1 MDCCASMSSI
11 CLDVANLSESS
22 EEQQHQR
29 RSLIMRP
36 TPKFD
41 LALSCKATTFLLM
54 VLFSIGWLGYARAE
68 RDFNFNDSQVPLLE
82 PRDEPAHTHYSHDPY
97 SVEVSSCRAANSEI
111 VLSLVLK
118 SRDWTDLS
126 DNKKDKVLEKLSKFF
141 AIPKEFIVMESVTK
155 RELSEMQK
163 ESIRRGHNKCH
174 NNYNRPL
181 GRVSFVLGCG
191 STYFTMSEPINKQI
205 GAQMKD
211 GSIDNITGEKF
222 GWWVIW
228 RKQYKTR
235 AQRNRRQT
243 EGSGTDDAG
252 DDYDYVYDDDDEDV
266 VENVTELPAVTT
278 HAHRHHHGVGQSN
291 LGDNNSGISSV
302 LASSESSGQITQP
315 DNAIEEKVPAV
326 APVSSSHQAKQQSP
340 STGESN
346 FLVPNKE
353 SNIDEEIVE
362 SVSQLESVI
371 TKTIENTKNIKELPV
386 IEEEGGGE
394 DVPVA
399 VEIEKELGIPNT
411 LEELNTQLAQSNDL
425 DTNVN
430 LKKNQPVTSTS
441 SGHELTT
448 SDSTQLPSQFRIENN
463 IENEF
468 YSFGAAANVSVEAN
482 AKGRSGA
489 SIVQNKNGRLGTG
502 FTNKSMP
509 PLILNELE
517 VAASTPPSIVEL
529 DTSSSAAITLEPF
542 MLSTTIANPMN
553 AGMANIE
560 TVSLLPLSVNESQ
573 KTAATT
579 LSPLSS
585 VNAAVA
591 ATSLSASTYFTA
603 STPSALSSSSFSVS
617 PSTVSSTASSFTSS
631 FAPPSISSTT
641 TASLTTTTPSITTPP
656 LLTKQQQVL
665 QQTQRHQTVNQSTN
679 SFEKFAFAPSTPISG
694 EYSEDRQKSVSESG
708 QNVSAML
715 TTQRL
720 PSSDTTTAQS
730 MRSESDANE
739 SGAYTEAG
747 KPFES
752 PTTTSTFMTTSVSRH
767 IKKDDN
773 ETSTLLPAQD
783 SSRTS
788 HSTIDQY
795 SSSPTT
801 TISSST
807 TSTYSTTP
815 TTVSEA
821 ISPSAGSG
829 DYVEA
834 KVENTPPMIR
844 TRLQKFAVTSGKAFS
859 YSVPQD
865 TFFDTE
871 DLTNLRLDLTDKD
884 GRELKASSWLQF
896 NPETHVLYGLPLDDS
911 VSKWQY
917 RLSAT
922 DSGNESVTETLE
934 ISVQQHRGVRTV
946 NHEISITVKINEK
959 NMHNIDWQ
967 LKLMRDVASTLGDE
981 NTNWIVVREIRP
993 MPQDPNTATF
1003 VYFNETFPTSECP
1016 EAELNKLVKRLDASR
1031 LSDLVY
1037 PTLSVKSITGQLIG
1051 SCQKTHLTKPKPTTH
1066 ISTNVPPLPRNQVDR
1081 VNATVGHLLVFKVPS
1096 DTFYDPND
1104 NEQLTLTL
1112 KTKDHKELNPRH
1124 WLQFDSKNQ
1133 EFYGIPKSGDA
1144 GSEEYLLV
1152 AQDAGGLTATDALV
1166 VVVNHAPKKEFSVY
1180 FKAYLAIRHEQFN
1193 ADLQRKFVE
1202 RVAHLFGDS
1211 NTQYVQIRSVTTHH
1225 DSDSTIVNF
1234 YNTSLY
1240 KSHNRCPEEEI
1251 EAVRSVYLVKDH
1263 MVRDHVKKVLGPE
1276 LNLTN
1281 VQPLPLGLCHPQTDI
1296 IHRDYVPTKTDQ
1308 PTLKS
1313 SFSDEYLYTIILP
1326 AVIIISM
1333 IIIALLI
1340 ACCLH
1345 RRRRKSGKMELGDEE
1360 ERRSFRK
1367 KNIPVI
1373 FQDELDEKPEIGNKS
1388 PIILKDEKPPLLPPS
1403 YNTSNMNGENDVDEY
1418 VPPPAVVVGGREAR
1432 GKSPATPSYRKPPP
1446 YVSP

>member
-1 MDCCASMSSI
+1 MP
-11 CLDVANLSESS
+11 DVAKFSVSKE
-22 EEQQHQR
+22 QHQHQHQHQHR
-29 RSLIMRP
+29 QYHSVSSNSKSLNMSLL
-36 TPKFD
+36 PKFD
-41 LALSCKATTFLLM
+41 LALSRKSTTFLL
-54 VLFSIGWLGYARAE
+54 VLFGIGCLGYIQAE

-82 PRDEPAHTHYSHDPY
+82 PRDDPAHTHYSYDPY
-97 SVEVSSCRAANSEI
+97 SVEVSSCRSANSEV

-118 SRDWTDLS
+118 NYDWTDLS

-155 RELSEMQK
+155 RELSEMQN

-228 RKQYKTR
+228 RKHYKTR
-235 AQRNRRQT
+235 VQRNRRQT
-243 EGSGTDDAG
+243 EGSGADEVD
-252 DDYDYVYDDDDEDV
+252 DDYDYGYDDDDEDV
-266 VENVTELPAVTT
+266 VENVTEVPAVTT

-291 LGDNNSGISSV
+291 LEDNKLDMASV
-302 LASSESSGQITQP
+302 SESSISSSQVADPEIDAEVDG
-315 DNAIEEKVPAV
+315 EEGVAAV
-326 APVSSSHQAKQQSP
+326 AAASSNAKHFTSN
-340 STGESN
+340 SDSN
-346 FLVPNKE
+346 FLLPNKG

-386 IEEEGGGE
+386 IKKEVGE

-399 VEIEKELGIPNT
+399 VEIAKELDVSNA
-411 LEELNTQLAQSNDL
+411 LEELGQSNNL
-425 DTNVN
+425 DINMN
-430 LKKNQPVTSTS
+430 LKEAQPGTSSANHEFVTSS
-441 SGHELTT
+441 IAQMPLHL
-448 SDSTQLPSQFRIENN
+448 RNENKIDN
-463 IENEF
+463 ENF
-468 YSFGAAANVSVEAN
+468 TFGAAANVSAEAAEAD
-482 AKGRSGA
+482 AKVGSPLGA
-489 SIVQNKNGRLGTG
+489 SIKKNFNEIEDIRLDDGNS
-502 FTNKSMP
+502 NKSALDP
-509 PLILNELE
+509 TNASVLNELE
-517 VAASTPPSIVEL
+517 VIESISPSGVDVGTL
-529 DTSSSAAITLEPF
+529 SSVAITLESFAP
-542 MLSTTIANPMN
+542 STTTIMNPIVLE
-553 AGMANIE
+553 MAKAE
-560 TVSLLPLSVNESQ
+560 TTSLLPPALHTLSINVGN
-573 KTAATT
+573 TASTT
-579 LSPLSS
+579 LAPVQSA
-585 VNAAVA
+585 NAV
-591 ATSLSASTYFTA
+591 ATSLSAL
-603 STPSALSSSSFSVS
+603 PSSSVSYPSSPSSSFSVS
-617 PSTVSSTASSFTSS
+617 SSTVSTTPSFSSS

-641 TASLTTTTPSITTPP
+641 SASLTTTTPSIT
-656 LLTKQQQVL
+656 
-665 QQTQRHQTVNQSTN
+665 
-679 SFEKFAFAPSTPISG
+679 
-694 EYSEDRQKSVSESG
+694 
-708 QNVSAML
+708 
-715 TTQRL
+715 
-720 PSSDTTTAQS
+720 
-730 MRSESDANE
+730 
-739 SGAYTEAG
+739 
-747 KPFES
+747 S
-752 PTTTSTFMTTSVSRH
+752 PQFT
-767 IKKDDN
+767 KDDN
-773 ETSTLLPAQD
+773 ETSTMTPGQD
-783 SSRTS
+783 SSQTA
-788 HSTIDQY
+788 STTPAA
-795 SSSPTT
+795 SSPTT
-801 TISSST
+801 LLTSPTISPVTVSSDTVSPAVSST
-807 TSTYSTTP
+807 
-815 TTVSEA
+815 
-821 ISPSAGSG
+821 
-829 DYVEA
+829 DYAEP
-834 KVENTPPMIR
+834 KMENTPPMIR

-865 TFFDTE
+865 TFYDTE

-922 DSGNESVTETLE
+922 DSGNDSVTETLE

-946 NHEISITVKINEK
+946 NHEISITVKMNEK

-1051 SCQKTHLTKPKPTTH
+1051 ACQKSHIIKPKPTTH
-1066 ISTNVPPLPRNQVDR
+1066 IATNVPPLPRNQVDR

-1104 NEQLTLTL
+1104 NEHLTLTL

-1133 EFYGIPKSGDA
+1133 EFYGIPRSGDA

-1152 AQDAGGLTATDALV
+1152 AQDAGGLSATDALV
-1166 VVVNHAPKKEFSVY
+1166 VVVNHAPKREFSIY

-1202 RVAHLFGDS
+1202 RISQLFGDS
-1211 NTQYVQIRSVTTHH
+1211 TTQYVQIRSVTPHL
-1225 DSDSTIVNF
+1225 DSDSTIVSF

-1281 VQPLPLGLCHPQTDI
+1281 MQALPLGLCHPQTDD
-1296 IHRDYVPTKTDQ
+1296 IHRGHVPMKPDQ

-1313 SFSDEYLYTIILP
+1313 SFSEEYMYTIILP

-1403 YNTSNMNGENDVDEY
+1403 YNTSNMNGDNDVDEY

>member
-1 MDCCASMSSI
+1 MWRMPKSVLTLSSI
-11 CLDVANLSESS
+11 
-22 EEQQHQR
+22 
-29 RSLIMRP
+29 
-36 TPKFD
+36 
-41 LALSCKATTFLLM
+41 ATTTLLL
-54 VLFSIGWLGYARAE
+54 VLFSFSCLECVRAE

-82 PRDEPAHTHYSHDPY
+82 PRDEPAHINYGDDPY
-97 SVEVSSCRAANSEI
+97 SVELSNCRLEKNEL

-118 SRDWTDLS
+118 SHDWTNFS

-141 AIPKEFIVMESVTK
+141 AIPKEFIVIDSATK
-155 RELSEMQK
+155 RDFNEMQK
-163 ESIRRGHNKCH
+163 ESLRRGYFKCH
-174 NNYNRPL
+174 NSSSHSL

-191 STYFTMSEPINKQI
+191 SKYFTMSEPIKMQI

-228 RKQYKTR
+228 RKHYKQKALR
-235 AQRNRRQT
+235 VRRQT
-243 EGSGTDDAG
+243 EGSGAEDVD
-252 DDYDYVYDDDDEDV
+252 DDYDYEYGDDDEDV
-266 VENVTELPAVTT
+266 VENVTDVPVTT
-278 HAHRHHHGVGQSN
+278 HAHRHHHGVDQSN
-291 LGDNNSGISSV
+291 IEDYKM
-302 LASSESSGQITQP
+302 EITS
-315 DNAIEEKVPAV
+315 
-326 APVSSSHQAKQQSP
+326 VSSSSTLSNKIVDPVIDAEVRGEEGILAAVSAASSSPKQTSLI
-340 STGESN
+340 SN
-346 FLVPNKE
+346 SNLLPTNKAG
-353 SNIDEEIVE
+353 NIDKEIVE

-371 TKTIENTKNIKELPV
+371 TKTIENTKNIKEIPV
-386 IEEEGGGE
+386 IEED
-394 DVPVA
+394 DVPVV
-399 VEIEKELGIPNT
+399 VEIEKELDLSNAI
-411 LEELNTQLAQSNDL
+411 EELNREKAEKT
-425 DTNVN
+425 N
-430 LKKNQPVTSTS
+430 LKENDQVNPIVANEPVKLTNSTTETSSHSLNEYVAVENNTYETSSDVNVDTSTAGS
-441 SGHELTT
+441 YKLKEFVNMNASTSPSPEVEVVTLLPVSISLEPGISTANSFAIEVGKLETT
-448 SDSTQLPSQFRIENN
+448 SLLPSTL
-463 IENEF
+463 
-468 YSFGAAANVSVEAN
+468 YT
-482 AKGRSGA
+482 
-489 SIVQNKNGRLGTG
+489 L
-502 FTNKSMP
+502 SM
-509 PLILNELE
+509 N
-517 VAASTPPSIVEL
+517 
-529 DTSSSAAITLEPF
+529 AAITV
-542 MLSTTIANPMN
+542 STTPTPIQLTN
-553 AGMANIE
+553 AV
-560 TVSLLPLSVNESQ
+560 T
-573 KTAATT
+573 
-579 LSPLSS
+579 
-585 VNAAVA
+585 
-591 ATSLSASTYFTA
+591 TSLYSSPATV
-603 STPSALSSSSFSVS
+603 SSSSSSYSSMSVS
-617 PSTVSSTASSFTSS
+617 PSTTSSDSSFV
-631 FAPPSISSTT
+631 PPFISSTVT
-641 TASLTTTTPSITTPP
+641 TSL
-656 LLTKQQQVL
+656 
-665 QQTQRHQTVNQSTN
+665 
-679 SFEKFAFAPSTPISG
+679 A
-694 EYSEDRQKSVSESG
+694 
-708 QNVSAML
+708 
-715 TTQRL
+715 
-720 PSSDTTTAQS
+720 
-730 MRSESDANE
+730 
-739 SGAYTEAG
+739 
-747 KPFES
+747 
-752 PTTTSTFMTTSVSRH
+752 TTTSSIQTPMLT
-767 IKKDDN
+767 KDDN
-773 ETSTLLPAQD
+773 ETDVTASVNG
-783 SSRTS
+783 SSQTPFI
-788 HSTIDQY
+788 TPQVKDVN

-801 TISSST
+801 ALNSPT
-807 TSTYSTTP
+807 TSAYATTP
-815 TTVSEA
+815 TTLSSETNVPTVT
-821 ISPSAGSG
+821 ST
-829 DYVEA
+829 DYVEP

-844 TRLQKFAVTSGKAFS
+844 TRLQKFAVTSGKAFT
-859 YSVPQD
+859 YSVPAD
-865 TFFDTE
+865 TFYDTE

-946 NHEISITVKINEK
+946 NHEISITVRINEK

-967 LKLMRDVASTLGDE
+967 LKLMRDVALTLGDE
-981 NTNWIVVREIRP
+981 NTSWIVVREIRA

-1016 EAELNKLVKRLDASR
+1016 EGGLNKLVKSLDASR
-1031 LSDLVY
+1031 LSDLIY

-1051 SCQKTHLTKPKPTTH
+1051 ACQKSHITKPKPTTH
-1066 ISTNVPPLPRNQVDR
+1066 MATNVPPLPRNQVDR

-1104 NEQLTLTL
+1104 NEQLSLTL

-1133 EFYGIPKSGDA
+1133 EFYGIPKSGDT

-1152 AQDAGGLTATDALV
+1152 AQDAGGLSATDALV

-1202 RVAHLFGDS
+1202 RIAQLFGDS
-1211 NTQYVQIRSVTTHH
+1211 STQYVQIRSVTTHH

-1251 EAVRSVYLVKDH
+1251 EAVRSVYLIKDH
-1263 MVRDHVKKVLGPE
+1263 MVRDHVKKILGPE

-1281 VQPLPLGLCHPQTDI
+1281 VQALPLGLCHPQTDI
-1296 IHRDYVPTKTDQ
+1296 IHRDYAPVKPDQ

-1313 SFSDEYLYTIILP
+1313 SFSDEYMYTIILP
-1326 AVIIISM
+1326 AIIIVTM
-1333 IIIALLI
+1333 ILIALMV

-1403 YNTSNMNGENDVDEY
+1403 YNTSNMNGDNDVDEY

>member
-1 MDCCASMSSI
+1 M
-11 CLDVANLSESS
+11 
-22 EEQQHQR
+22 R
-29 RSLIMRP
+29 RM
-36 TPKFD
+36 PKFD
-41 LALSCKATTFLLM
+41 LALSSKASTLLL
-54 VLFSIGWLGYARAE
+54 VLLFGLGCLGFIQAE

-82 PRDEPAHTHYSHDPY
+82 PRDEPAHIHYGHDPY
-97 SVEVSSCRAANSEI
+97 SVELSSCRSENSEI

-118 SRDWTDLS
+118 SHDWTDLS

-141 AIPKEFIVMESVTK
+141 AIPKEFIVMESATK

-163 ESIRRGHNKCH
+163 EAIRRGYNKCH
-174 NNYNRPL
+174 NNNKHPL

-191 STYFTMSEPINKQI
+191 SKFFTMSEPIKKQI

-228 RKQYKTR
+228 RKLYKSR
-235 AQRNRRQT
+235 AQRNRRQA
-243 EGSGTDDAG
+243 EGSGVDEADDA
-252 DDYDYVYDDDDEDV
+252 DYDYEYDDDDEDV
-266 VENVTELPAVTT
+266 VETVTEVPVTTT

-291 LGDNNSGISSV
+291 IEDNKLELSA
-302 LASSESSGQITQP
+302 ASSSPAASGAKEDGIL
-315 DNAIEEKVPAV
+315 AAV
-326 APVSSSHQAKQQSP
+326 AAASSSSAKQP
-340 STGESN
+340 SSE
-346 FLVPNKE
+346 PNILLPHKQP
-353 SNIDEEIVE
+353 NIDEEIVE

-371 TKTIENTKNIKELPV
+371 TKTIENTKNLKEIPV
-386 IEEEGGGE
+386 IDE
-394 DVPVA
+394 DDEDAPVA
-399 VEIEKELGIPNT
+399 VDIAKELDVPNA
-411 LEELNTQLAQSNDL
+411 LEELNGGALSVDNDY
-425 DTNVN
+425 DKNVN
-430 LKKNQPVTSTS
+430 LNEQNQPLSANVGQQTVKVGQST
-441 SGHELTT
+441 TT
-448 SDSTQLPSQFRIENN
+448 AEIPLHLR
-463 IENEF
+463 NEPADTDN
-468 YSFGAAANVSVEAN
+468 FGAPESNASAAD
-482 AKGRSGA
+482 
-489 SIVQNKNGRLGTG
+489 
-502 FTNKSMP
+502 
-509 PLILNELE
+509 
-517 VAASTPPSIVEL
+517 L
-529 DTSSSAAITLEPF
+529 DSAPAIESSAALSHSSLDRAQTEDSLINVFDTTAAAVLLEARTITPVANTLEF
-542 MLSTTIANPMN
+542 AVSGAELSKSETT
-553 AGMANIE
+553 
-560 TVSLLPLSVNESQ
+560 SLLPPALHTPAMNVSTTQAPHILTN
-573 KTAATT
+573 TATT
-579 LSPLSS
+579 SLYASSSSISSSSSSPLSS
-585 VNAAVA
+585 SVS
-591 ATSLSASTYFTA
+591 SLSLPNSSSMPASSS
-603 STPSALSSSSFSVS
+603 STPSSVLAS
-617 PSTVSSTASSFTSS
+617 ATVPTF
-631 FAPPSISSTT
+631 ISST
-641 TASLTTTTPSITTPP
+641 ITT
-656 LLTKQQQVL
+656 
-665 QQTQRHQTVNQSTN
+665 
-679 SFEKFAFAPSTPISG
+679 SFA
-694 EYSEDRQKSVSESG
+694 
-708 QNVSAML
+708 
-715 TTQRL
+715 TT
-720 PSSDTTTAQS
+720 
-730 MRSESDANE
+730 
-739 SGAYTEAG
+739 
-747 KPFES
+747 S
-752 PTTTSTFMTTSVSRH
+752 PTTTTIKPSFITTPLLT
-767 IKKDDN
+767 KDDN
-773 ETSTLLPAQD
+773 ETNTLFSESD
-783 SSRTS
+783 VSRTPPTTPQGS
-788 HSTIDQY
+788 DAASPT
-795 SSSPTT
+795 SSLTSPTT
-801 TISSST
+801 ST
-807 TSTYSTTP
+807 FGTTP
-815 TTVSEA
+815 SSVSTDA
-821 ISPSAGSG
+821 TAPTLPST
-829 DYVEA
+829 DYVEP

-865 TFFDTE
+865 AFYDTE

-884 GRELKASSWLQF
+884 DRELKASSWLQF

-911 VSKWQY
+911 VSKWHY
-917 RLSAT
+917 RLTAT
-922 DSGNESVTETLE
+922 DSGNDSVTETLE

-959 NMHNIDWQ
+959 NIHSIDWQ

-981 NTNWIVVREIRP
+981 NTNSLVVREIRP

-1003 VYFNETFPTSECP
+1003 VYFNETFPTNECP
-1016 EAELNKLVKRLDASR
+1016 ESELNKLVKRLDASR

-1051 SCQKTHLTKPKPTTH
+1051 ACQKSHITKPKPTTH
-1066 ISTNVPPLPRNQVDR
+1066 MATNVPPLPRNQVDR

-1152 AQDAGGLTATDALV
+1152 AQDAGGLSATDALV

-1202 RVAHLFGDS
+1202 RIAQLFGDQT
-1211 NTQYVQIRSVTTHH
+1211 TQYVQIRSVTTHH

-1251 EAVRSVYLVKDH
+1251 EAVRSVYLIKDH
-1263 MVRDHVKKVLGPE
+1263 MVRDHVKKILGPE

-1281 VQPLPLGLCHPQTDI
+1281 VQALPLGLCHPQTDI
-1296 IHRDYVPTKTDQ
+1296 IHRDYVPTKPDQ

-1313 SFSDEYLYTIILP
+1313 SFSEEYMYTIILP
-1326 AVIIISM
+1326 AVIIVSM
-1333 IIIALLI
+1333 IIIACLI

-1403 YNTSNMNGENDVDEY
+1403 YNTSNMNGDNDVDEY

>member
-1 MDCCASMSSI
+1 MWRMPKSVLTLSSI
-11 CLDVANLSESS
+11 
-22 EEQQHQR
+22 
-29 RSLIMRP
+29 
-36 TPKFD
+36 
-41 LALSCKATTFLLM
+41 ATTLLL
-54 VLFSIGWLGYARAE
+54 VLFSFSCLECVRAE

-82 PRDEPAHTHYSHDPY
+82 PRDEPAHINYGDDPY
-97 SVEVSSCRAANSEI
+97 SVELSNCRLEKNEL

-118 SRDWTDLS
+118 SHDWTNFS

-141 AIPKEFIVMESVTK
+141 AIPKEFIVIDSATK
-155 RELSEMQK
+155 RDFNEMQK
-163 ESIRRGHNKCH
+163 ESLRRGYFKCH
-174 NNYNRPL
+174 NSSSHSL

-191 STYFTMSEPINKQI
+191 SKYFTMSEPIKMQI

-228 RKQYKTR
+228 RKHYKQKALR
-235 AQRNRRQT
+235 VRRQT
-243 EGSGTDDAG
+243 EGSGAEDVD
-252 DDYDYVYDDDDEDV
+252 DDYDYEYGDDDEDV
-266 VENVTELPAVTT
+266 VENVTDVPVTT
-278 HAHRHHHGVGQSN
+278 HAHRHHHGVDQSN
-291 LGDNNSGISSV
+291 IEDYKM
-302 LASSESSGQITQP
+302 EITS
-315 DNAIEEKVPAV
+315 
-326 APVSSSHQAKQQSP
+326 VSSSSTLSNKIVDPVIDAEVRGEEGILAAVSAASSSPKQTSLI
-340 STGESN
+340 SN
-346 FLVPNKE
+346 SNLLPTNKAG
-353 SNIDEEIVE
+353 NIDKEIVE

-371 TKTIENTKNIKELPV
+371 TKTIENTKNIKEIPV
-386 IEEEGGGE
+386 IEED
-394 DVPVA
+394 DVPVV
-399 VEIEKELGIPNT
+399 VEIEKELDLSNAI
-411 LEELNTQLAQSNDL
+411 EELNREKAEKT
-425 DTNVN
+425 N
-430 LKKNQPVTSTS
+430 LKENDQVNPIVANEPVKLTNSTTETSSHSLNEYVAVENNTYETSSDVNVDTSTAGS
-441 SGHELTT
+441 YKLKEFVNMNASTSPSPEVEVVTLLPVSISLEPGISTANSFAIEVGKLETT
-448 SDSTQLPSQFRIENN
+448 SLLPSTL
-463 IENEF
+463 
-468 YSFGAAANVSVEAN
+468 YT
-482 AKGRSGA
+482 
-489 SIVQNKNGRLGTG
+489 L
-502 FTNKSMP
+502 SM
-509 PLILNELE
+509 N
-517 VAASTPPSIVEL
+517 
-529 DTSSSAAITLEPF
+529 AAITV
-542 MLSTTIANPMN
+542 STTPTPIQLTN
-553 AGMANIE
+553 AV
-560 TVSLLPLSVNESQ
+560 T
-573 KTAATT
+573 
-579 LSPLSS
+579 
-585 VNAAVA
+585 
-591 ATSLSASTYFTA
+591 TSLYSSPATV
-603 STPSALSSSSFSVS
+603 SSSSSSYSSMSVS
-617 PSTVSSTASSFTSS
+617 PSTTSSDSSFV
-631 FAPPSISSTT
+631 PPFISSTVT
-641 TASLTTTTPSITTPP
+641 TSL
-656 LLTKQQQVL
+656 
-665 QQTQRHQTVNQSTN
+665 
-679 SFEKFAFAPSTPISG
+679 A
-694 EYSEDRQKSVSESG
+694 
-708 QNVSAML
+708 
-715 TTQRL
+715 
-720 PSSDTTTAQS
+720 
-730 MRSESDANE
+730 
-739 SGAYTEAG
+739 
-747 KPFES
+747 
-752 PTTTSTFMTTSVSRH
+752 TTTSSIQTPMLT
-767 IKKDDN
+767 KDDN
-773 ETSTLLPAQD
+773 ETDVTASVNG
-783 SSRTS
+783 SSQTPFI
-788 HSTIDQY
+788 TPQVKDVN

-801 TISSST
+801 ALNSPT
-807 TSTYSTTP
+807 TSAYATTP
-815 TTVSEA
+815 TTLSSETNVPTVT
-821 ISPSAGSG
+821 ST
-829 DYVEA
+829 DYVEP

-844 TRLQKFAVTSGKAFS
+844 TRLQKFAVTSGKAFT
-859 YSVPQD
+859 YSVPAD
-865 TFFDTE
+865 TFYDTE

-946 NHEISITVKINEK
+946 NHEISITVRINEK

-967 LKLMRDVASTLGDE
+967 LKLMRDVALTLGDE
-981 NTNWIVVREIRP
+981 NTSWIVVREIRA

-1016 EAELNKLVKRLDASR
+1016 EGGLNKLVKSLDASR
-1031 LSDLVY
+1031 LSDLIY

-1051 SCQKTHLTKPKPTTH
+1051 ACQKSHITKPKPTTH
-1066 ISTNVPPLPRNQVDR
+1066 MATNVPPLPRNQVDR

-1104 NEQLTLTL
+1104 NEQLSLTL

-1133 EFYGIPKSGDA
+1133 EFYGIPKSGDT

-1152 AQDAGGLTATDALV
+1152 AQDAGGLSATDALV

-1202 RVAHLFGDS
+1202 RIAQLFGDS
-1211 NTQYVQIRSVTTHH
+1211 STQYVQIRSVTTHH

-1251 EAVRSVYLVKDH
+1251 EAVRSVYLIKDH
-1263 MVRDHVKKVLGPE
+1263 MVRDHVKKILGPE

-1281 VQPLPLGLCHPQTDI
+1281 VQALPLGLCHPQTDI
-1296 IHRDYVPTKTDQ
+1296 IHRDYAPVKPDQ

-1313 SFSDEYLYTIILP
+1313 SFSDEYMYTIILP
-1326 AVIIISM
+1326 AIIIVTM
-1333 IIIALLI
+1333 ILIALMV

-1403 YNTSNMNGENDVDEY
+1403 YNTSNMNGDNDVDEY

>member
-1 MDCCASMSSI
+1 M
-11 CLDVANLSESS
+11 
-22 EEQQHQR
+22 R
-29 RSLIMRP
+29 RM
-36 TPKFD
+36 PKFD
-41 LALSCKATTFLLM
+41 LALSSKASTLLL
-54 VLFSIGWLGYARAE
+54 VLLFGLGCLGFIQAE

-82 PRDEPAHTHYSHDPY
+82 PRDEPAHIHYGHDPY
-97 SVEVSSCRAANSEI
+97 SVELSSCRSENSEI

-118 SRDWTDLS
+118 SHDWTDLS

-141 AIPKEFIVMESVTK
+141 AIPKEFIVMESATK

-163 ESIRRGHNKCH
+163 EAIRRGYNKCH
-174 NNYNRPL
+174 NNNKHPL

-191 STYFTMSEPINKQI
+191 SKFFTMSEPIKKQI

-228 RKQYKTR
+228 RKLYKSR
-235 AQRNRRQT
+235 VQRNRRQA
-243 EGSGTDDAG
+243 EGSGVDEADDA
-252 DDYDYVYDDDDEDV
+252 DYDYEYDDDDEDV
-266 VENVTELPAVTT
+266 VETVTEVPVTTT

-291 LGDNNSGISSV
+291 IEDNKLELSA
-302 LASSESSGQITQP
+302 ASSSPAASGAKEDGIL
-315 DNAIEEKVPAV
+315 AAV
-326 APVSSSHQAKQQSP
+326 AAASSSSAKQP
-340 STGESN
+340 SSE
-346 FLVPNKE
+346 PNILLPHKQP
-353 SNIDEEIVE
+353 NIDEEIVE

-371 TKTIENTKNIKELPV
+371 TKTIENTKNLKEIPV
-386 IEEEGGGE
+386 IDE
-394 DVPVA
+394 DDEDAPVA
-399 VEIEKELGIPNT
+399 VDIAKELDVPNA
-411 LEELNTQLAQSNDL
+411 LEELNGGALSVDNDY
-425 DTNVN
+425 DKNVN
-430 LKKNQPVTSTS
+430 LNEQNQPLSANVGQQTVKVGQST
-441 SGHELTT
+441 TT
-448 SDSTQLPSQFRIENN
+448 AEIPLHLR
-463 IENEF
+463 NEPADTDN
-468 YSFGAAANVSVEAN
+468 FGAPESNASAAD
-482 AKGRSGA
+482 
-489 SIVQNKNGRLGTG
+489 
-502 FTNKSMP
+502 
-509 PLILNELE
+509 
-517 VAASTPPSIVEL
+517 L
-529 DTSSSAAITLEPF
+529 DSAPAIESSAALSHSSLDRAQTEDSLINVFDTTAAAVLLEARTITPVANTLEF
-542 MLSTTIANPMN
+542 AVSGAELSKSETT
-553 AGMANIE
+553 
-560 TVSLLPLSVNESQ
+560 SLLPPALHTPAMNVSTTQAPHILTN
-573 KTAATT
+573 TATT
-579 LSPLSS
+579 SLYASSSSISSSSSSPLSS
-585 VNAAVA
+585 SVS
-591 ATSLSASTYFTA
+591 SLSLPNSSSMPASSS
-603 STPSALSSSSFSVS
+603 STPSSVLAS
-617 PSTVSSTASSFTSS
+617 ATVPTF
-631 FAPPSISSTT
+631 ISSTIT
-641 TASLTTTTPSITTPP
+641 TSFATTSPTTTTIKPSFITTP
-656 LLTKQQQVL
+656 LLTKLERVQQQS
-665 QQTQRHQTVNQSTN
+665 QQQQILKQTTKIFDNNTFPTQ
-679 SFEKFAFAPSTPISG
+679 TPKGGANAEEAIRNG
-694 EYSEDRQKSVSESG
+694 AET
-708 QNVSAML
+708 A
-715 TTQRL
+715 TTTTIMYV
-720 PSSDTTTAQS
+720 PTAETTTSSDTTTTATLTTTNAES
-730 MRSESDANE
+730 VVRKDDNEANTLFSESDVSRTPPTTPQGSDA
-739 SGAYTEAG
+739 A
-747 KPFES
+747 S
-752 PTTTSTFMTTSVSRH
+752 PTSSLTSPTTSTFGTTPSSVST
-767 IKKDDN
+767 DA
-773 ETSTLLPAQD
+773 TAPTLPST
-783 SSRTS
+783 
-788 HSTIDQY
+788 
-795 SSSPTT
+795 
-801 TISSST
+801 
-807 TSTYSTTP
+807 
-815 TTVSEA
+815 
-821 ISPSAGSG
+821 
-829 DYVEA
+829 DYVEP

-865 TFFDTE
+865 AFYDTE

-884 GRELKASSWLQF
+884 DRELKASSWLQF

-911 VSKWQY
+911 VSKWHY
-917 RLSAT
+917 RLTAT
-922 DSGNESVTETLE
+922 DSGNDSVTETLE

-959 NMHNIDWQ
+959 NIHSIDWQ

-981 NTNWIVVREIRP
+981 NTNSLVVREIRP

-1003 VYFNETFPTSECP
+1003 VYFNETFPTNECP
-1016 EAELNKLVKRLDASR
+1016 ESELNKLAKRLDASR

-1051 SCQKTHLTKPKPTTH
+1051 ACQKSHITKPKPTTH
-1066 ISTNVPPLPRNQVDR
+1066 MATNVPPLPRNQVDR

-1152 AQDAGGLTATDALV
+1152 AQDAGGLSATDALV

-1202 RVAHLFGDS
+1202 RIAQLFGDQT
-1211 NTQYVQIRSVTTHH
+1211 TQYVQIRSVTTHH

-1251 EAVRSVYLVKDH
+1251 EAVRSVYLIKDH
-1263 MVRDHVKKVLGPE
+1263 MVRDHVKKILGPE

-1281 VQPLPLGLCHPQTDI
+1281 VQALPLGLCHPQTDI
-1296 IHRDYVPTKTDQ
+1296 IHRDYVPTKPDQ

-1313 SFSDEYLYTIILP
+1313 SFSEEYMYTIILP
-1326 AVIIISM
+1326 AVIIVSM
-1333 IIIALLI
+1333 IIIACLI

-1403 YNTSNMNGENDVDEY
+1403 YNTSNMNGDNDVDEY

>member
-656 LLTKQQQVL
+656 LLT
-665 QQTQRHQTVNQSTN
+665 
-679 SFEKFAFAPSTPISG
+679 
-694 EYSEDRQKSVSESG
+694 
-708 QNVSAML
+708 
-715 TTQRL
+715 
-720 PSSDTTTAQS
+720 
-730 MRSESDANE
+730 
-739 SGAYTEAG
+739 
-747 KPFES
+747 
-752 PTTTSTFMTTSVSRH
+752 
-767 IKKDDN
+767 KDDN

>member
-278 HAHRHHHGVGQSN
+278 HAHRHHHGVGQ
-291 LGDNNSGISSV
+291 
-302 LASSESSGQITQP
+302 
-315 DNAIEEKVPAV
+315 
-326 APVSSSHQAKQQSP
+326 
-340 STGESN
+340 
-346 FLVPNKE
+346 
-353 SNIDEEIVE
+353 
-362 SVSQLESVI
+362 
-371 TKTIENTKNIKELPV
+371 
-386 IEEEGGGE
+386 
-394 DVPVA
+394 
-399 VEIEKELGIPNT
+399 
-411 LEELNTQLAQSNDL
+411 
-425 DTNVN
+425 
-430 LKKNQPVTSTS
+430 
-441 SGHELTT
+441 
-448 SDSTQLPSQFRIENN
+448 
-463 IENEF
+463 
-468 YSFGAAANVSVEAN
+468 
-482 AKGRSGA
+482 
-489 SIVQNKNGRLGTG
+489 
-502 FTNKSMP
+502 
-509 PLILNELE
+509 
-517 VAASTPPSIVEL
+517 
-529 DTSSSAAITLEPF
+529 
-542 MLSTTIANPMN
+542 
-553 AGMANIE
+553 
-560 TVSLLPLSVNESQ
+560 
-573 KTAATT
+573 
-579 LSPLSS
+579 
-585 VNAAVA
+585 
-591 ATSLSASTYFTA
+591 
-603 STPSALSSSSFSVS
+603 
-617 PSTVSSTASSFTSS
+617 
-631 FAPPSISSTT
+631 
-641 TASLTTTTPSITTPP
+641 
-656 LLTKQQQVL
+656 
-665 QQTQRHQTVNQSTN
+665 
-679 SFEKFAFAPSTPISG
+679 
-694 EYSEDRQKSVSESG
+694 
-708 QNVSAML
+708 
-715 TTQRL
+715 
-720 PSSDTTTAQS
+720 
-730 MRSESDANE
+730 
-739 SGAYTEAG
+739 
-747 KPFES
+747 
-752 PTTTSTFMTTSVSRH
+752 
-767 IKKDDN
+767 DDN

>member
-1 MDCCASMSSI
+1 MP
-11 CLDVANLSESS
+11 DVAKFSVSKE
-22 EEQQHQR
+22 QHQHQHQHQHR
-29 RSLIMRP
+29 QYHSVSSNSKSLNMSLL
-36 TPKFD
+36 PKFD
-41 LALSCKATTFLLM
+41 LALSRKSTTFLL
-54 VLFSIGWLGYARAE
+54 VLFGIGCLGYIQAE

-82 PRDEPAHTHYSHDPY
+82 PRDDPAHTHYSYDPY
-97 SVEVSSCRAANSEI
+97 SVEVSSCRSANSEV

-118 SRDWTDLS
+118 NYDWTDLS

-155 RELSEMQK
+155 RELSEMQN

-228 RKQYKTR
+228 RKHYKTR
-235 AQRNRRQT
+235 VQRNRRQT
-243 EGSGTDDAG
+243 EGSGADEVD
-252 DDYDYVYDDDDEDV
+252 DDYDYGYDDDDEDV
-266 VENVTELPAVTT
+266 VENVTEVPAVTT
-278 HAHRHHHGVGQSN
+278 HAHRHHHGVGQ
-291 LGDNNSGISSV
+291 
-302 LASSESSGQITQP
+302 
-315 DNAIEEKVPAV
+315 
-326 APVSSSHQAKQQSP
+326 
-340 STGESN
+340 
-346 FLVPNKE
+346 
-353 SNIDEEIVE
+353 
-362 SVSQLESVI
+362 
-371 TKTIENTKNIKELPV
+371 
-386 IEEEGGGE
+386 
-394 DVPVA
+394 
-399 VEIEKELGIPNT
+399 
-411 LEELNTQLAQSNDL
+411 
-425 DTNVN
+425 
-430 LKKNQPVTSTS
+430 
-441 SGHELTT
+441 
-448 SDSTQLPSQFRIENN
+448 
-463 IENEF
+463 
-468 YSFGAAANVSVEAN
+468 
-482 AKGRSGA
+482 
-489 SIVQNKNGRLGTG
+489 
-502 FTNKSMP
+502 
-509 PLILNELE
+509 
-517 VAASTPPSIVEL
+517 
-529 DTSSSAAITLEPF
+529 
-542 MLSTTIANPMN
+542 
-553 AGMANIE
+553 
-560 TVSLLPLSVNESQ
+560 
-573 KTAATT
+573 
-579 LSPLSS
+579 
-585 VNAAVA
+585 
-591 ATSLSASTYFTA
+591 
-603 STPSALSSSSFSVS
+603 
-617 PSTVSSTASSFTSS
+617 
-631 FAPPSISSTT
+631 
-641 TASLTTTTPSITTPP
+641 
-656 LLTKQQQVL
+656 
-665 QQTQRHQTVNQSTN
+665 
-679 SFEKFAFAPSTPISG
+679 
-694 EYSEDRQKSVSESG
+694 
-708 QNVSAML
+708 
-715 TTQRL
+715 
-720 PSSDTTTAQS
+720 
-730 MRSESDANE
+730 
-739 SGAYTEAG
+739 
-747 KPFES
+747 
-752 PTTTSTFMTTSVSRH
+752 
-767 IKKDDN
+767 DDN
-773 ETSTLLPAQD
+773 ETSTMTPGQD
-783 SSRTS
+783 SSQTA
-788 HSTIDQY
+788 STTPAA
-795 SSSPTT
+795 SSPTT
-801 TISSST
+801 LLTSPTISPVTVSSDTVSPAVSST
-807 TSTYSTTP
+807 
-815 TTVSEA
+815 
-821 ISPSAGSG
+821 
-829 DYVEA
+829 DYAEP
-834 KVENTPPMIR
+834 KMENTPPMIR

-865 TFFDTE
+865 TFYDTE

-922 DSGNESVTETLE
+922 DSGNDSVTETLE

-946 NHEISITVKINEK
+946 NHEISITVKMNEK

-1051 SCQKTHLTKPKPTTH
+1051 ACQKSHIIKPKPTTH
-1066 ISTNVPPLPRNQVDR
+1066 IATNVPPLPRNQVDR

-1104 NEQLTLTL
+1104 NEHLTLTL

-1133 EFYGIPKSGDA
+1133 EFYGIPRSGDA

-1152 AQDAGGLTATDALV
+1152 AQDAGGLSATDALV
-1166 VVVNHAPKKEFSVY
+1166 VVVNHAPKREFSIY

-1202 RVAHLFGDS
+1202 RISQLFGDS
-1211 NTQYVQIRSVTTHH
+1211 TTQYVQIRSVTPHL
-1225 DSDSTIVNF
+1225 DSDSTIVSF

-1281 VQPLPLGLCHPQTDI
+1281 MQALPLGLCHPQTDD
-1296 IHRDYVPTKTDQ
+1296 IHRGHVPMKPDQ

-1313 SFSDEYLYTIILP
+1313 SFSEEYMYTIILP

-1403 YNTSNMNGENDVDEY
+1403 YNTSNMNGDNDVDEY

>member
-1 MDCCASMSSI
+1 M
-11 CLDVANLSESS
+11 
-22 EEQQHQR
+22 R
-29 RSLIMRP
+29 RM
-36 TPKFD
+36 PKFD
-41 LALSCKATTFLLM
+41 LTLSSKASTLLL
-54 VLFSIGWLGYARAE
+54 LFGLACLASVRAE

-82 PRDEPAHTHYSHDPY
+82 PRDEPAHIHYGHDPY
-97 SVEVSSCRAANSEI
+97 SVELSSCRSENSEI

-118 SRDWTDLS
+118 SHDWADLS

-141 AIPKEFIVMESVTK
+141 AIPKEFIVMESATK

-163 ESIRRGHNKCH
+163 ESIRRGYNKCH
-174 NNYNRPL
+174 NNNKHPL

-191 STYFTMSEPINKQI
+191 AKYFTMSEPLMKQI

-211 GSIDNITGEKF
+211 DSIDNITGEKF

-228 RKQYKTR
+228 RKLYKAR
-235 AQRNRRQT
+235 AQRKRRQT
-243 EGSGTDDAG
+243 EGSGIDEAEDG
-252 DDYDYVYDDDDEDV
+252 DDYDYDYDDDDDDV
-266 VENVTELPAVTT
+266 VESETEVPVTT
-278 HAHRHHHGVGQSN
+278 PPHAHRHHHGDGQ
-291 LGDNNSGISSV
+291 LERMQQQTQQQQILKETTKTFDNNT
-302 LASSESSGQITQP
+302 LREE
-315 DNAIEEKVPAV
+315 NAEEAIRNSAETP
-326 APVSSSHQAKQQSP
+326 
-340 STGESN
+340 
-346 FLVPNKE
+346 
-353 SNIDEEIVE
+353 I
-362 SVSQLESVI
+362 
-371 TKTIENTKNIKELPV
+371 
-386 IEEEGGGE
+386 
-394 DVPVA
+394 
-399 VEIEKELGIPNT
+399 
-411 LEELNTQLAQSNDL
+411 
-425 DTNVN
+425 TNVFV
-430 LKKNQPVTSTS
+430 PIADTTTS
-441 SGHELTT
+441 S
-448 SDSTQLPSQFRIENN
+448 DVI
-463 IENEF
+463 
-468 YSFGAAANVSVEAN
+468 
-482 AKGRSGA
+482 
-489 SIVQNKNGRLGTG
+489 
-502 FTNKSMP
+502 
-509 PLILNELE
+509 
-517 VAASTPPSIVEL
+517 
-529 DTSSSAAITLEPF
+529 
-542 MLSTTIANPMN
+542 
-553 AGMANIE
+553 
-560 TVSLLPLSVNESQ
+560 
-573 KTAATT
+573 AATT
-579 LSPLSS
+579 PTL
-585 VNAAVA
+585 
-591 ATSLSASTYFTA
+591 
-603 STPSALSSSSFSVS
+603 
-617 PSTVSSTASSFTSS
+617 
-631 FAPPSISSTT
+631 
-641 TASLTTTTPSITTPP
+641 LTTT
-656 LLTKQQQVL
+656 
-665 QQTQRHQTVNQSTN
+665 
-679 SFEKFAFAPSTPISG
+679 G
-694 EYSEDRQKSVSESG
+694 EGV
-708 QNVSAML
+708 
-715 TTQRL
+715 
-720 PSSDTTTAQS
+720 
-730 MRSESDANE
+730 MR
-739 SGAYTEAG
+739 
-747 KPFES
+747 
-752 PTTTSTFMTTSVSRH
+752 
-767 IKKDDN
+767 KDDN
-773 ETSTLLPAQD
+773 ETNSLLPETDA
-783 SSRTS
+783 SRTPPTTPQGS
-788 HSTIDQY
+788 DSA
-795 SSSPTT
+795 SSPTSLLT
-801 TISSST
+801 SPT
-807 TSTYSTTP
+807 TSTLGTSPTSISTDATAP
-815 TTVSEA
+815 TL
-821 ISPSAGSG
+821 PST
-829 DYVEA
+829 DYVEP

-865 TFFDTE
+865 TFYDTE

-917 RLSAT
+917 RLTAT

-959 NMHNIDWQ
+959 NIHNIDWQ

-981 NTNWIVVREIRP
+981 NTNSLVVREIRP

-1051 SCQKTHLTKPKPTTH
+1051 ACQKSHITKPKPTTH
-1066 ISTNVPPLPRNQVDR
+1066 MATNVPPLPRNQVDR

-1144 GSEEYLLV
+1144 GSDEYLLV
-1152 AQDAGGLTATDALV
+1152 AQDAGGLSATDALV

-1202 RVAHLFGDS
+1202 RISQLFGDS
-1211 NTQYVQIRSVTTHH
+1211 TTQYVQIRSVTTQH

-1251 EAVRSVYLVKDH
+1251 EAVRSVYLIKDH
-1263 MVRDHVKKVLGPE
+1263 MVRDHVKKILGPE

-1281 VQPLPLGLCHPQTDI
+1281 VQALPLGLCHPQTDI
-1296 IHRDYVPTKTDQ
+1296 IHRDYVPTKPDQ

-1313 SFSDEYLYTIILP
+1313 SFSEEYMYTIILP
-1326 AVIIISM
+1326 AVIIVSM
-1333 IIIALLI
+1333 ILIACLI

-1403 YNTSNMNGENDVDEY
+1403 YNTSNMNGDNDVDEY